1 VSITALLTL
10 LLVVIVLGIIFWAGQ
25 QLLARVP
32 MDPIF
37 RVIAIAI
44 FAIICVI
51 IVFYYVLLPL
61 LHAVPTG

>member
-1 VSITALLTL
+1 MSITALLTL
-10 LLVVIVLGIIFWAGQ
+10 LLVVVILGIIFWAGQ

-37 RVIAIAI
+37 RVLAIAL

-51 IVFYYVLLPL
+51 IVFYYVLIPV
-61 LHAVPTG
+61 LHAVPVG